1 MRALEFISK
10 RVRIEKTSLG
20 DNIAAL
26 GAAQTF
32 IDKLYSEP
40 DSNLLLKSFK
50 S

>member
-10 RVRIEKTSLG
+10 RVKIERTGLG

-32 IDKLYSEP
+32 IDKLYNES
-40 DSNLLLKSFK
+40 DNNILQKS
-50 S
+50 SIS